1 MAVYVTNL
9 LIKTGTTFDQVFTLE
24 DGVSNS
30 PVNLTGFG
38 VAAQM
43 RKHPAAKTGVTTFT
57 ASIFDAAGGKIQIG
71 LSTTQTA
78 ELKPGR
84 HVYDVIT
91 TNTSTPKVMECVI
104 EGSVIVTKGVTQT

>member
-30 PVNLTGFG
+30 PVNLTGFD
-38 VAAQM
+38 VSAQM

-104 EGSVIVTKGVTQT
+104 EGSVLVTKGVTQT